1 MQNLQRQH
9 TDLMAAC
16 GHTIHVRLDTNPVV
30 AADMIATF
38 MARDCGRAAC
48 PMAQASKGAAHHHPQ
63 RHVAR
68 CERGPL
74 MTMIDTSDSRF
85 PKAVAIADRAGQ
97 WLKYRATDWA

>member
-16 GHTIHVRLDTNPVV
+16 GHTIYVRLDTNPVV

-38 MARDCGRAAC
+38 MARDCGSG
-48 PMAQASKGAAHHHPQ
+48 QQGAAHPHPQ

-85 PKAVAIADRAGQ
+85 PRAVAIADRAGQ